1 MDMLSKCNI
10 GFAITGSFCTFDKIK
25 IEMKKLVN
33 TGANVIP
40 IFSFNT
46 QQLDSRF
53 GNAKDFMK
61 EIETIAGN
69 KAICT
74 IPQAEPIG
82 PKNLI
87 DLLVI
92 APCTGN
98 TLAKLANGI
107 TDTPVLMAAKA
118 HMRNNRPVVISI
130 STNDALSNSL
140 KNIGVLMNMKNIY
153 FVPFGQDNHVKKPYS
168 MIAHTDLLIPT
179 LEAALEKQQIQPIV
193 RSPFSGE
200 E

>member
-1 MDMLSKCNI
+1 MLSKCNI

-53 GNAKDFMK
+53 GSACG
-61 EIETIAGN
+61 IVQIALLP
-69 KAICT
+69 AIASICT